1 MSEMACDGASSLSA
15 AIVPDALLQGRHE
28 RMMQE
33 MTDKALE
40 NIK

>member
-1 MSEMACDGASSLSA
+1 MVHLLSECA
-15 AIVPDALLQGRHE
+15 APVSDKLLQRRHE